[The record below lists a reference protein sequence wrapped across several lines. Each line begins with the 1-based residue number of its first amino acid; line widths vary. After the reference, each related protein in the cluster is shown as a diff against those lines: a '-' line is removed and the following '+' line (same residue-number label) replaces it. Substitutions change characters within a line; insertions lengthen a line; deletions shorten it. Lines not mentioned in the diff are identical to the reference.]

1 MAEAA
6 AAVFHFFVPESQ
18 SYQRKSAIPGSFFLV
33 IGQFQFCFIE
43 SFDVFPDHPF
53 LSCFMHQ
60 HRLMRLVIDHKM
72 LHWKTVCKMLP
83 DQRQNLCL
91 RCDHR
96 KQNPLFQLPESQK
109 FTTVPCLLPVFLA
122 IRKMRKMVGC
132 SSAWMSFFPVCS
144 ASTIIL

>member
-1 MAEAA
+1 
-6 AAVFHFFVPESQ
+6 
-18 SYQRKSAIPGSFFLV
+18 
-33 IGQFQFCFIE
+33 
-43 SFDVFPDHPF
+43 
-53 LSCFMHQ
+53 MHQ

-109 FTTVPCLLPVFLA
+109 FTTVPCLPPGFSRHPENAKNGRMLQCMDELFPGMQCQHNHSVDVICFLI
-122 IRKMRKMVGC
+122 IR
-132 SSAWMSFFPVCS
+132 
-144 ASTIIL
+144 